1 MLLTECGLV
10 LACLLLAFLL
20 PKVGASFFSPIERS
34 LANLARRRHLS
45 VLVVGATALA
55 LRTAVLPILPIPYPG
70 VHDEFSYQLM
80 ADTFAHG
87 RLTNPTHPL
96 WIHFENVSVIHQ
108 PTYCSV
114 YYPAQGFF
122 MAFGQLITGHSFWG
136 VWLSVGLMCAVI
148 CWMLQGW
155 VAPYW
160 ALIGGLLAA
169 VRIATFS
176 YWANSYFGGAV
187 AALGGALILGA
198 LPRIKRRPS
207 VTDALLMGLG
217 FAILVNS
224 RPFETV
230 FFGVPVIVVLAYWI
244 FRNDEN
250 RRTIL
255 LRTALPLALVLT
267 VTAGVLLYYFWRTTG
282 NPFLPA
288 YVVNLRRYT
297 VEPSFPWLP
306 LRPIPQYHHEILR
319 RYFLGYN
326 LSMYQLAHAHP
337 IFSIIIKVLM
347 LWFFFLG
354 PLLTLPFLGLGFV
367 LPYNMS
373 FKDVSRKT
381 RLLLIVCGSTL
392 FAVLLPVYAN
402 PHYAAPITAALYALL
417 MIAFQRIRH
426 WRFRG
431 KPSGL
436 VLIRATLAGAVALL
450 LLRVALP
457 VFHLPIVN
465 SNKPETWCSPWYQ
478 LLPRAAVEQKLQ
490 VESGKQLVLV
500 HYSPEHN
507 PTEDWAWVN
516 NDADIDRSKIVWAH
530 DMGAQNEELLR
541 CFASR
546 HVWLLE
552 PDQDP
557 IHLAPCD
564 AACTT
569 ALATGHEV
577 AK

>member
-1 MLLTECGLV
+1 MLLMESALV
-10 LACLLLAFLL
+10 VGCLLLAFVF
-20 PKVGASFFSPIERS
+20 PRSSSSFFSPVERG
-34 LANLARRRHLS
+34 LANLARHPHS
-45 VLVVGATALA
+45 AVLVVGASALA
-55 LRTAVLPILPIPYPG
+55 LRTAALPILPVPYPG

-114 YYPAQGFF
+114 YYPAQGIF
-122 MAFGQLITGHSFWG
+122 MALGQLVTGDSFWG
-136 VWLSVGLMCAVI
+136 VWLSIGLMCAAI
-148 CWMLQGW
+148 CWMLQAW
-155 VAPYW
+155 VAPFW

-187 AALGGALILGA
+187 AAIGGALVLGA
-198 LPRIKRRPS
+198 LPRIRRQPS
-207 VTDALLMGLG
+207 VTNALLMGLG
-217 FAILVNS
+217 FAILANS
-224 RPFETV
+224 RPFETA
-230 FFGVPVIVVLAYWI
+230 FFGVPVILVLAYWI

-267 VTAGVLLYYFWRTTG
+267 VTAGFLLYYFWRTTG

-288 YVVNLRRYT
+288 YIVNLRRYT

-326 LSMYQLAHAHP
+326 MSMFQLARAHP
-337 IFSIIIKVLM
+337 VFSIIIKVLM

-354 PLLTLPFLGLGFV
+354 PLLTLPVLGLGFV
-367 LPYNMS
+367 LPYGMS
-373 FKDVSRKT
+373 LKDLSKRT
-381 RLLLIVCGSTL
+381 RLLLIVCAATL
-392 FAVLLPVYAN
+392 LAVLLPVYAN
-402 PHYAAPITAALYALL
+402 PHYAAPITAAIYALL

-431 KPSGL
+431 KPSGIA
-436 VLIRATLAGAVALL
+436 LIRAALGGAVALV

-457 VFHLPIVN
+457 VFHLSLVN

-478 LLPRAAVEQKLQ
+478 LLPREAVERQLQ
-490 VESGKQLVLV
+490 ADAGDHLVLV
-500 HYSPEHN
+500 HYSPEHD

-516 NDADIDRSKIVWAH
+516 NAADIDRSKIVWAH
-530 DMGAQNEELLR
+530 DMGPQNDELLR
-541 CFASR
+541 YFTNR
-546 HVWLLE
+546 HIWLLE
-552 PDQDP
+552 PDQNP

-569 ALATGHEV
+569 SLATQHEV
-577 AK
+577 PK